1 MLAEKEDQ
9 SNHLCDC
16 QLNGTFTCDH
26 DSTDAPQH
34 SSLLHGSLRRPLD
47 SLGCV
52 IDSVLSENDEE
63 EDEVREDKNEVR
75 EKEQVEKDEEEE
87 DEEEEEGEGDKS
99 VDISI
104 DGDEGLDGGK
114 NEAESVYSPALAAPK
129 IQAALRAAE
138 QENVVG
144 VCQPEDLSSLD
155 ARAGFSGEASAENR

>member
-1 MLAEKEDQ
+1 MLADKEDQ

-63 EDEVREDKNEVR
+63 DEEHDKKG
-75 EKEQVEKDEEEE
+75 EKDDKDEEE
-87 DEEEEEGEGDKS
+87 DEEGEGDKS

-104 DGDEGLDGGK
+104 DGDEGLDGK
-114 NEAESVYSPALAAPK
+114 NETESVYSPALAAPQ

-138 QENVVG
+138 QMEMG
-144 VCQPEDLSSLD
+144 GQPEELPAIEAHPDFSNE
-155 ARAGFSGEASAENR
+155 AGAENR